1 MPIFQKNVQTSLISK
16 INTNNCKKKNVVKC
30 VSVSIGQVLFL
41 PARYGFVSISQ
52 VLFLPARCVSV
63 SISWVLFDLVKCQA
77 QYSKPDIEQMSEK
90 LSFYTNAQRHDLI
103 SYAKV
108 NNKHFVHFIGGGV
121 IIFYR

>member
-1 MPIFQKNVQTSLISK
+1 M
-16 INTNNCKKKNVVKC
+16 
-30 VSVSIGQVLFL
+30 SVSIGQVLFL

-108 NNKHFVHFIGGGV
+108 NNKHFVHFIGGG
-121 IIFYR
+121 